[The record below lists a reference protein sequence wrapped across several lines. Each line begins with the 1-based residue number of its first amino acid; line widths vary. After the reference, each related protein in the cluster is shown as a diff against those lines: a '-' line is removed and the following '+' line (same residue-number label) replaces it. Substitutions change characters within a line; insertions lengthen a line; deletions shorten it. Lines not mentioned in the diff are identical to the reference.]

1 MLVERPQAT
10 PVQNIR
16 EEPIPAGS
24 PECPV
29 PVALLKANWQ
39 SFN

>member
-1 MLVERPQAT
+1 MLVERPQAIQA
-10 PVQNIR
+10 QNIL
-16 EEPIPAGS
+16 EEPIRARS

-29 PVALLKANWQ
+29 ALFRANWQ